1 MAAEPPAR
9 DSSMLFLSAGSI
21 SLINFSV
28 ISIFSPFF
36 DFFVPNSTF
45 SVIFFS
51 SLGNFLSFFLATL
64 LAKSLN
70 KIPST
75 KIFTVLILALIFGLF
90 LSCIHLK
97 SLAIMA
103 IFAFLSGFFGSWRR
117 SIVTA
122 MASEISPSAVR
133 HTNLGISI
141 GSLSLSAL
149 ISALNKILPIDG
161 ETTFDDKKTNH
172 QLQCYSMLAFMTL
185 IFGTFLILF
194 QKWSKRIENLQTG
207 VSSNSK
213 EAASNFEKNL
223 SLRAIFLRSMDLD
236 LSLAIGTIV
245 TVNSVD
251 FCIYSI
257 WKKYHI
263 QGSSPVAFY
272 MMIYSVF
279 DTIGRMLPVKY
290 LISSS
295 RWVHVVI
302 LSKLLV
308 LVYHFWLLV
317 CQVEGIMVSEIVRIL
332 AIAYVGLTAGYI
344 LNSVICVNR
353 NRFSHPSMHFLSA
366 YFNIFSVQIGIF
378 MASGFGMLLSAAE

>member
-1 MAAEPPAR
+1 
-9 DSSMLFLSAGSI
+9 
-21 SLINFSV
+21 
-28 ISIFSPFF
+28 
-36 DFFVPNSTF
+36 
-45 SVIFFS
+45 
-51 SLGNFLSFFLATL
+51 
-64 LAKSLN
+64 
-70 KIPST
+70 
-75 KIFTVLILALIFGLF
+75 
-90 LSCIHLK
+90 
-97 SLAIMA
+97 
-103 IFAFLSGFFGSWRR
+103 
-117 SIVTA
+117 
-122 MASEISPSAVR
+122 
-133 HTNLGISI
+133 
-141 GSLSLSAL
+141 
-149 ISALNKILPIDG
+149 
-161 ETTFDDKKTNH
+161 
-172 QLQCYSMLAFMTL
+172 MLAFMTL